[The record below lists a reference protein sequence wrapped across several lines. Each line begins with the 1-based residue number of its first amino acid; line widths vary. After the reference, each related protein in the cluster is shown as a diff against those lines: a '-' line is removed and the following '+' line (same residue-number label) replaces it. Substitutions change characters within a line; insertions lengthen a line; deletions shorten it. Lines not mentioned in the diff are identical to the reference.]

1 MPHSSS
7 LRAIGQSLETFHVEA
22 FALDKKNDS
31 HVVRSESLTPT
42 RQWILRNSLVE
53 TVWDSPA
60 RDQKATQ
67 LTGGDGWLCY
77 DPVSL
82 SRLEAQ
88 GRKKRRSHSFAQMHE
103 AKLSD
108 LLRTVGEHLDIMQA
122 NTFSIVWAPDSVSV
136 EYQTAHGQRERKDFS
151 VEKLRELSLHLRFRR
166 ANRDA

>member
-7 LRAIGQSLETFHVEA
+7 LRAIGQSLETFRVEA
-22 FALDKKNDS
+22 FVLDKKNHT

-42 RQWILRNSLVE
+42 RQWILRNNLVE

-60 RDQKATQ
+60 RDHKDTQ

-108 LLRTVGEHLDIMQA
+108 LLRTVGEHLDIMQV
-122 NTFSIVWAPDSVSV
+122 NTFSIVWASDAVSV
-136 EYQTAHGQRERKDFS
+136 EYQTAHGQSERQDFS

>member
-7 LRAIGQSLETFHVEA
+7 LRAIGQSLETFRVEA
-22 FALDKKNDS
+22 FALDAKSHS

-60 RDQKATQ
+60 RDHKGAQ

-82 SRLEAQ
+82 ARLEAQ
-88 GRKKRRSHSFAQMHE
+88 GRKKRQIHSLPQTHDP
-103 AKLSD
+103 KLSD
-108 LLRTVGEHLDIMQA
+108 LLRTLGEHLDIMQA
-122 NTFSIVWAPDSVSV
+122 NTFGIIWAPDSVSV
-136 EYQTAHGQRERKDFS
+136 EYDTAHGRRERKDFS

-166 ANRDA
+166 ANQDA